1 MSSRVLI
8 VDDDREV
15 CELISRTL
23 IRAGY
28 QTVTARS
35 GEAALTLVDG
45 GDIQCLVVDKV
56 LPGMHGG
63 ELMAEAR
70 RRVPGLPV
78 VLVSGHPEPLS
89 FGDERPEVCLA
100 KPFKS
105 LSTIVDAVRE
115 ALVASAP
122 SSPVGAL
129 RERLSQ
135 VVFERSPLRKKR
147 E

>member
-1 MSSRVLI
+1 VTSRVLI
-8 VDDDREV
+8 VDDDDEV

-23 IRAGY
+23 TRAGY
-28 QTVTARS
+28 QTVTAQS
-35 GEAALTLVDG
+35 GEAALTVFEA

-56 LPGMHGG
+56 LPGMHGA

-89 FGDERPEVCLA
+89 FGAERPEVCLS

-105 LSTIVDAVRE
+105 LSTIVDAVGQ
-115 ALVASAP
+115 ALLARST
-122 SSPVGAL
+122 SSPVDSL

-135 VVFERSPLRKKR
+135 VVSEMGTLRKKR